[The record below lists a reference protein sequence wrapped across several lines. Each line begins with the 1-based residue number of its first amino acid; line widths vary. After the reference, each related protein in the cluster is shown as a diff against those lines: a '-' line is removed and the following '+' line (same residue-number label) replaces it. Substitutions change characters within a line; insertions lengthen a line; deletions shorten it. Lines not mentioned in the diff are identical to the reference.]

1 MEIIGILPL
10 ISIASY
16 MVIQITHIA
25 YSIGFWRY
33 GGGGS
38 GYIPDRYADIDLNSV
53 DATASIIIPVRNE
66 PPYILERTLREL
78 SRIVW
83 RRDRLEV
90 IIVSDDSDEDL
101 RRDLRRLVS
110 KAGEEFGL
118 NIDIVFRSRPVAG
131 RAGAI
136 NEGIRRSSGGIIFII
151 DVDSIPSPRALFEAY
166 RYIERYNCSCV
177 VLRWVGYYELA
188 TRLASALSTIMSYI
202 VSILYRGRS
211 GLGLKVIPLGSGT
224 IYRRSV
230 FDKVGMWD
238 HDVVQDDYWMGIKMI
253 TRGLKTCYID
263 HEHVRVLVPSTYPAF
278 KIQQSRWAY
287 GSIQALRKGFRMIV
301 GSRFISSVDKA
312 DLILY
317 GLHYLPTVVSIATL
331 IVYPLAL
338 IAVYHGFIDVSRDPM
353 QAIVPV
359 FLSWIALS
367 ALYTVNYIKII
378 HHRDPSESLYRVIKR
393 IGTASAVTLASS
405 IEVSMN
411 FIQGLFSDRYR
422 YSITPKG
429 VKEEMWGL
437 LDKIRSVM
445 LEAAAGSILAYGI
458 YVALTQG
465 FTVSALWLLANAA
478 SIVYTVAIH
487 IASLSASRR

>member
-1 MEIIGILPL
+1 METIGILPL

-16 MVIQITHIA
+16 MLIQATHIA

-33 GGGGS
+33 RDGS
-38 GYIPDRYADIDLNSV
+38 SHLSNTHADINHDSV
-53 DATASIIIPVRNE
+53 DAAASIIIPVRNE
-66 PPYILERTLREL
+66 PPYILGRTLREL

-83 RRDRLEV
+83 RRDRLEI

-101 RRDLRRLVS
+101 RRGLRKLVYEAC
-110 KAGEEFGL
+110 KEHGL
-118 NIDIVFRSRPVAG
+118 NIRIVFRDRPVAG

-136 NEGIRRSSGGIIFII
+136 NEGIRRSSGDIIFII
-151 DVDSIPSPRALFEAY
+151 DVDSIPSPRALIEAY
-166 RYIERYNCSCV
+166 RFIERYSCSCV

-211 GLGLKVIPLGSGT
+211 GLGLRVIPLGSGT
-224 IYRRSV
+224 VYRRSV
-230 FDKVGMWD
+230 FEAVGMWD

-287 GSIQALRKGFRMIV
+287 GSIQALRKGFRMIM
-301 GSRFISSVDKA
+301 GSRFISAVDKA
-312 DLILY
+312 DLVLY

-331 IVYPLAL
+331 IIYPLAL
-338 IAVYHGFIDVSRDPM
+338 IAVYHGLIYASRDPM
-353 QAIVPV
+353 EAIVPV

-367 ALYTVNYIKII
+367 ALYTINYIRII

-437 LDKIRSVM
+437 LDKTRSVL

-458 YVALTQG
+458 YVALIQG
-465 FTVSALWLLANAA
+465 FTVSVLWLLANAA
-478 SIVYTVAIH
+478 SIVYTIVVH
-487 IASLSASRR
+487 IASLTASRR